1 LSEDKQDSRRLDRR
15 GFLGAA
21 AGVAVAGAGSTAF
34 GSFGQKAKR
43 AADVCAEVPAEIP
56 KARRGAI
63 HYTTPSQAWSTTAL
77 FRDFI
82 TFAKGLNCNAWEFAG
97 SYPTV
102 NARGDNGSNGTVVP
116 NVGLSGWIAL
126 GSYAKAYGFRVVG
139 THDGPAPTSAA
150 NLGSAILKMNAWN
163 CNQLGAGSGYPSGAV
178 NLPNA
183 GTAITNPSAITAWQE
198 SAHTMNS
205 WGQAYQ
211 TNSGAGVIGS
221 TPYGPGIFAGT
232 ALTSGRTCARYYRHF
247 HSEQGKW
254 IQNTGTKYDLHYIS
268 EVIYTETDPN
278 VAYAQSDQCWLL
290 DGLWMSGG
298 SAPSVGIQ
306 GAGEPHPG
314 QGRNRLVQPDIM
326 ERWQDRVFAFHIKDL
341 GSGNAINDQGTSV
354 CNVGDNAG
362 PGAATGNYPFDT
374 KPPAYGAVP
383 WATDGSQDTVQF
395 QKIYERFRHPECH
408 EYLFER
414 DGMSNTVTSNA
425 YWRKLYVQAFDMM
438 DKLVLNRTPGII
450 RKPAY
455 IPKPSDDVSV
465 WNDAAHKWLPY
476 VLTPP
481 TDESNSNARP
491 PVGKGAPG
499 PECPPELNGENR
511 VGYKL
516 RVDFK
521 GTWARHSNRAD
532 TFSYLWLRDG
542 APLPQYLGAP
552 IGSKPECSCAGTGQ
566 IYYVIQPQD
575 AGHKLSCQV
584 TVVND
589 EDGHTSVVTESVQVL
604 GKTGDAQVENDLAA
618 LKQQVI
624 DMHLAAG
631 PTSELTNTIDAIKR
645 SVENGNSP
653 CNDLDNLK
661 NRIAYYVSRGKIT
674 TAQQSQ
680 LNSKIDAIKA
690 EYPC

>member
-1 LSEDKQDSRRLDRR
+1 LSEDTQDSRRLDRR

-21 AGVAVAGAGSTAF
+21 AGVAAAGAGATGF
-34 GSFGQKAKR
+34 GVFARKSSAA
-43 AADVCAEVPAEIP
+43 AADCAEVPAVIP

-77 FRDFI
+77 FQDFI

-102 NARGDNGSNGTVVP
+102 LPNGTTGSGGTYTP
-116 NVGLSGWIAL
+116 QGLTGWVAL
-126 GSYAKAYGFRVVG
+126 GSYAKTYGFRVVG

-150 NLGSAILKMNAWN
+150 NLGSAIMKMNAWG
-163 CNQLGAGSGYPSGAV
+163 CNQLGAGGGYPSGAV

-221 TPYGPGIFAGT
+221 TPYGPGIFGGT
-232 ALTSGRTCARYYRHF
+232 ALTAGRTCARYYRHF

-254 IQNTGTKYDLHYIS
+254 IQNTGTKYDGHYIS

-306 GAGEPHPG
+306 GPGEPNPG

-362 PGAATGNYPFDT
+362 PGSATGNYPFDT

-438 DKLVLNRTPGII
+438 DKLVLDRHPGII

-455 IPKPSDDVSV
+455 VPKPTDVAQWSDAD
-465 WNDAAHKWLPY
+465 HKWLPY
-476 VLTPP
+476 VVQ
-481 TDESNSNARP
+481 TDPAHPEWSNARP
-491 PVGKGAPG
+491 PVGDGTPG
-499 PECPPELNGENR
+499 PECPPTLNGENR
-511 VGYKL
+511 VGYKIA
-516 RVDFK
+516 VDFK
-521 GTWARHSNRAD
+521 GTWSRFSNRAD

-542 APLPQYLGAP
+542 APLPQYNGAP
-552 IGSKPECSCAGTGQ
+552 IGSKPECSCAGTGL
-566 IYYVIQPQD
+566 IYYIIQPED
-575 AGHKLSCQV
+575 AGHLISCQV

-589 EDGHTSVVTESVQVL
+589 EDGHTSVVTESVRVL
-604 GKTGDAQVENDLAA
+604 GRMTDAQVENDLAA
-618 LKQQVI
+618 LKQQVM
-624 DMHLAAG
+624 DMHLAFG
-631 PTSELTNTIDAIKR
+631 PTSEFTNTIDAIRK
-645 SVENGNSP
+645 SVMRGESP
-653 CNDLDNLK
+653 CQALDNLK
-661 NRIAYYVSRGKIT
+661 SRIAYYTSRGKLT
-674 TAQQSQ
+674 AAQQSQ
-680 LNSKIDAIKA
+680 LNSKIDSIKA